1 MIGNK
6 KQPNYMFGRVK
17 KWFGIEGTKIRLH
30 VLPSYPKNVETIN
43 GEIEIYSKR
52 PEKVLAIQL
61 KFIEVYS
68 RGRAEE
74 KRIDEFT
81 LGTWE
86 YKEPIEV
93 SDGNPTTLF
102 FKLEFDPVQ
111 SAMDK
116 RADKGALFRGVV
128 SLMKSMKGVQSDY
141 RIEAE
146 AIVEDNT
153 WNPLAKAK
161 ILFD

>member
-1 MIGNK
+1 
-6 KQPNYMFGRVK
+6 MFGRVK

-30 VLPSYPKNVETIN
+30 VLTSYPRDVKTIN
-43 GEIEIYSKR
+43 GEIEVYSKR
-52 PEKVLAIQL
+52 PEKVLSIQL
-61 KFIEVYS
+61 KFIEVYT

-74 KRIDEFT
+74 KRIDEFV

-93 SDGNPTTLF
+93 SDGNSKTLL
-102 FKLEFDPVQ
+102 FKLEYDPVE

-116 RADKGALFRGVV
+116 RAGKGSLFRGVV

>member
-1 MIGNK
+1 
-6 KQPNYMFGRVK
+6 MFGRVK

-30 VLPSYPKNVETIN
+30 VLPSYPKDVKTIN
-43 GEIEIYSKR
+43 GEIELHSKR

-61 KFIEVYS
+61 KFIEVYT

-74 KRIDEFT
+74 KRIDEFL

-93 SDGNPTTLF
+93 SDGNSKTLF
-102 FKLEFDPVQ
+102 FKLEFDPVE

-116 RADKGALFRGVV
+116 RAGKGSLLRGVV
-128 SLMKSMKGVQSDY
+128 NIMKSMKGVQSDY

>member
-1 MIGNK
+1 
-6 KQPNYMFGRVK
+6 MFGKVK

-30 VLPSYPKNVETIN
+30 VLPSYPRDVKTIN

-61 KFIEVYS
+61 KFIEVYT

-74 KRIDEFT
+74 KRIDEFV
-81 LGTWE
+81 LGTWK

-93 SDGNPTTLF
+93 SDGNSKTLL

-116 RADKGALFRGVV
+116 RAGNGVLFRGVV
-128 SLMKSMKGVQSDY
+128 NLMKSMKGIQSDY

-153 WNPLAKAK
+153 WNPLAKAS

>member
-1 MIGNK
+1 
-6 KQPNYMFGRVK
+6 MFGRVK

-30 VLPSYPKNVETIN
+30 VLPSYPRNVETIN
-43 GEIEIYSKR
+43 GEIEIHSKR

-61 KFIEVYS
+61 KLIEVYT

-74 KRIDEFT
+74 KRIDEFV

-86 YKEPIEV
+86 YNELIEV
-93 SDGNPTTLF
+93 SDGNSTTLL
-102 FKLEFDPVQ
+102 FKLEFDPVE

-116 RADKGALFRGVV
+116 RAAKGILFRGVV
-128 SLMKSMKGVQSDY
+128 HLMKSMKGVESDY

-146 AIVEDNT
+146 ALVEDNT
-153 WNPLAKAK
+153 WNPLATAK

>member
-1 MIGNK
+1 
-6 KQPNYMFGRVK
+6 MFGRVK
-17 KWFGIEGTKIRLH
+17 KWFGIEGTKIRSH
-30 VLPSYPKNVETIN
+30 VLPSYPKDVKTIN
-43 GEIEIYSKR
+43 GEIELHSKR

-61 KFIEVYS
+61 KFIEVYT

-74 KRIDEFT
+74 KRIDEFL

-93 SDGNPTTLF
+93 SDGNSKTLF
-102 FKLEFDPVQ
+102 FKLEFDPVE

-116 RADKGALFRGVV
+116 RAGKGSLLRGVV
-128 SLMKSMKGVQSDY
+128 NIMKSMKGVQSDY

>member
-1 MIGNK
+1 
-6 KQPNYMFGRVK
+6 MFGRVK

-30 VLPSYPKNVETIN
+30 VLPSYPRNVKTIN

-52 PEKVLAIQL
+52 PERVLAIKL
-61 KFIEVYS
+61 KFIEVYT
-68 RGRAEE
+68 RGRGED
-74 KRIDEFT
+74 KRIDEFL

-86 YKEPIEV
+86 YNKPIEV
-93 SDGNPTTLF
+93 SDGNPHMLF
-102 FKLEFDPVQ
+102 FKLEFNPVE

-116 RADKGALFRGVV
+116 RAGKGPLLRGVV
-128 SLMKSMKGVQSDY
+128 NMMKSMKGVQSDY

-153 WNPLAKAK
+153 WNPLAKAR

>member
-1 MIGNK
+1 
-6 KQPNYMFGRVK
+6 MFGRVK

-30 VLPSYPKNVETIN
+30 VLPSYPRNVKTIN
-43 GEIEIYSKR
+43 GELEIYSKR

-61 KFIEVYS
+61 KFIEVYT

-74 KRIDEFT
+74 KRIDEFV

-86 YKEPIEV
+86 SHELIEV
-93 SDGNPTTLF
+93 SDGNSHTLL
-102 FKLEFDPVQ
+102 FKLEFDSVQ

-116 RADKGALFRGVV
+116 RAGKGPLLRGVV
-128 SLMKSMKGVQSDY
+128 NLMKSMKGVKSDY

-153 WNPLAKAK
+153 WNPLSVAK
-161 ILFD
+161 IQFD

>member
-1 MIGNK
+1 
-6 KQPNYMFGRVK
+6 MFGRVK

-30 VLPSYPKNVETIN
+30 VLPTYPRNVETIN
-43 GEIEIYSKR
+43 GELEIYSKR

-61 KFIEVYS
+61 KFIEVYT

-74 KRIDEFT
+74 KRIDEFV

-86 YKEPIEV
+86 YHELIEV
-93 SDGNPTTLF
+93 SDGNPHTLL
-102 FKLEFDPVQ
+102 FKLEFDSVQ

-116 RADKGALFRGVV
+116 RAGKGPLLRGVV
-128 SLMKSMKGVQSDY
+128 NLMKSMKGVKSDY

-153 WNPLAKAK
+153 WNPLSVAR
-161 ILFD
+161 IQFD